1 MLIAKLAEDIYQVVF
16 WFGQHRTSNRRE
28 LTDKG
33 ADDAAADKTKI
44 NQNQGQAH
52 NNCLTKYVS

>member
-1 MLIAKLAEDIYQVVF
+1 MLIAMSAEDIYQVVF
-16 WFGQHRTSNRRE
+16 WFGQHRTNRRE

-44 NQNQGQAH
+44 NQNQGQAD

>member
-1 MLIAKLAEDIYQVVF
+1 MSAEDIYQVVF

-44 NQNQGQAH
+44 NQNQGQAD